1 MKKMLI
7 LAAAFVAGA
16 VAYVLITE
24 NSDRDLWED
33 VHPSFK

>member
-1 MKKMLI
+1 MRTTLI

-24 NSDRDLWED
+24 NSDRDVWDD
-33 VHPSFK
+33 VHHPVR